1 MTQKSTQ
8 TANRYMDKN
17 DHRGFWF
24 RDNARERRMT
34 VEVTRR
40 ADGSYYVHGA
50 KAHYTEGGNR
60 RTVTVNPRELKKELR
75 TAARTPNAF
84 QTH

>member
-1 MTQKSTQ
+1 MTSKSTS

-24 RDNARERRMT
+24 RDNARERRLN
-34 VEVTRR
+34 VEVTRK

-50 KAHYTEGGNR
+50 KALYNEGGSTR
-60 RTVTVNPRELKKELR
+60 SVTVNARELKKELR
-75 TAARTPNAF
+75 TAVNTPNAF
-84 QTH
+84 TTH